1 MPTVDWFKKWAVYSA
16 GKMAVKCAES
26 GESLTYGQLNEQ
38 GENLARYL
46 ASEHGLKAGD
56 RVAVLAEF
64 DLQYFLLFAA
74 LQKMGFMLVP
84 INYRLASREV
94 AYMLKDSQPS
104 LFFYEEKFEAS
115 VKEALQ
121 EIEVSSFEWNV
132 LQGWAQQQVAEVE
145 ISEPDFEE
153 PAFILYT
160 SGSTGFPK
168 GALYTHKMMFWNSVN
183 TALRLNVTE
192 HDHTLM
198 VMPPFHTGGW
208 NVLTTPFLHFGA
220 SLTLLPKF
228 DADRILN
235 LLEEES
241 STLFMAVPTMVRML
255 SESPVFE
262 KVKLDKLR
270 YFIVGGE
277 ALAIPLIEKWA
288 KKNVM
293 IRQGYGLTEVGT
305 NVTSLPAEDAIR
317 KQGSIG
323 FPNFYIET
331 RLVKED
337 GSEAAANEIG
347 ELWLKGPVVTPGYWQ
362 NKEGTKKSFEGEWF
376 KTGDL
381 LRQDEEGYL
390 YVVDRIKNMFI
401 SGGENVYPAE
411 IEKYLIIHPD
421 IREVA
426 VVGVPDERWGEV
438 GKAIIA
444 TDAELTPAEL
454 KAFCQK
460 GLAKFKVPKH
470 FELVK
475 ELPKTD
481 SGKIDKKALKA

>member
-1 MPTVDWFKKWAVYSA
+1 MPTVDWFKKWSLYSA
-16 GKMAVKCAES
+16 DKVAIKCADS
-26 GESLTYGQLNEQ
+26 GETLTYRELHNR
-38 GENLARYL
+38 GEKLACYL
-46 ASEHGLKAGD
+46 AAEKGLQAGD
-56 RVAVLAEF
+56 RIAVLAEF
-64 DLQYFLLFAA
+64 DLPYFLLFAA
-74 LQKMGFMLVP
+74 LQKMGFILVP
-84 INYRLASREV
+84 VNYRLAPREI
-94 AYMLKDSQPS
+94 AYMLKDSKPA
-104 LFFYEEKFEAS
+104 LFFFEEKFRDAASKAAREA
-115 VKEALQ
+115 
-121 EIEVSSFEWNV
+121 EVESFEWSV
-132 LQGWAQQQVAEVE
+132 LTEWSQAESADLSV
-145 ISEPDFEE
+145 SEPCFED

-220 SLTLLPKF
+220 SITLLPKF
-228 DADRILN
+228 DADRVLH
-235 LLEEES
+235 LLEEEG

-255 SESPVFE
+255 SDSPVFD

-277 ALAIPLIEKWA
+277 ALPIPLIETWA
-288 KKNVM
+288 EKEVL

-305 NVTSLPAEDAIR
+305 NVTSLAAEDAIR

-323 FPNFYIET
+323 FPNFYLET

-337 GSEAAANEIG
+337 GSDAAVNEIG

-362 NKEGTKKSFEGEWF
+362 NEEGTRKSFEGEWF

-381 LRQDEEGYL
+381 LRKDDEGYL

-401 SGGENVYPAE
+401 SGGENVFPAE
-411 IEKYLIIHPD
+411 IEKYMITHPA

-426 VVGVPDERWGEV
+426 VIGVPDERWGEV
-438 GKAIIA
+438 GKAVIA
-444 TDAELTPAEL
+444 SDAALTPAEL
-454 KAFCQK
+454 KTFCEK

-470 FELVK
+470 FELMK

-481 SGKIDKKALKA
+481 SGKIDKRALEK